1 MRDSRALWYVP
12 VGLAGIGLA
21 IFVVGLAVWSRTGS
35 EAWAEV
41 PLPPLGRPPGSIGMT
56 ATALGDVE
64 VLVCLTDPA
73 RERLLV
79 YQVDVKRGRMKL
91 LAARDIAA
99 DWLLTDWNNDPP
111 LPKDIRARVEKGA
124 EGRKAPEIEPARPA
138 GAGENPKPGAAP

>member
-1 MRDSRALWYVP
+1 LA

-21 IFVVGLAVWSRTGS
+21 ILGVGLAVSSRTGS

-41 PLPPLGRPPGSIGMT
+41 PLPASFGQPPPGVGMM
-56 ATALGDVE
+56 AVSLGEGE
-64 VLVCLTDPA
+64 VAVCLTDRS

-79 YQVDVKRGRMKL
+79 YQVDAKRGRMKL

-111 LPKDIRARVEKGA
+111 LPKDVRVRVERG
-124 EGRKAPEIEPARPA
+124 IEPAPKSPGRPA
-138 GAGENPKPGAAP
+138 GEIPKPGAGQ